1 MFLGSKKKSR
11 TKLIVTRFSCIIVC
25 KVLSVQFLLQSNL
38 VMVAFILI
46 IREAVGYGSDGDS
59 PGSDSY

>member
-1 MFLGSKKKSR
+1 ML
-11 TKLIVTRFSCIIVC
+11 VC

-46 IREAVGYGSDGDS
+46 ISEAVGYGSDGDS